1 MSPWY
6 YLVVLIELPLLLA
19 LAYAGGWW
27 FYALIAFITLMGMGE
42 LYSALMARKARP
54 EAGVGYLLALLMLAV
69 AQFARPE
76 LWSEAMI
83 ACIFAAVAAPLAA
96 QFTATGV
103 PGRLRDAALT
113 TLGVLYIALPMSF
126 VLLLCHFDIAEA
138 VTGDSDGPFKARVGA
153 LLMVAAAVW
162 LSDTAAWGIGHLWG
176 RTKLAPR
183 LSPRKSVEGAV
194 AGWLMAVVTTIG
206 VGAWAGL
213 PVMHGLGL
221 GVLLGLAAQVGD
233 LAESVI
239 KRDLGL
245 RDFGTLLGPHG
256 GMLDT
261 FDGMLFA
268 APIAWL
274 YLWFF
279 VLP

>member
-19 LAYAGGWW
+19 LAYVGGWW
-27 FYALIAFITLMGMGE
+27 FYGLIAFITLMGMGE
-42 LYSALMARKARP
+42 LYSALMVRKARP

-69 AQFARPE
+69 AHFAAPA
-76 LWSEAMI
+76 LWPEAMI

-96 QFTATGV
+96 QFASTGV

-113 TLGVLYIALPMSF
+113 TLGVLYVALPMSF
-126 VLLLCHFDIAEA
+126 VLLLCRFDVAEA
-138 VTGDSDGPFKARVGA
+138 VTGTSAGGFRARVGA

-162 LSDTAAWGIGHLWG
+162 LSDTAAWAIGHLWG
-176 RTKLAPR
+176 RAKLAPR
-183 LSPRKSVEGAV
+183 LSPRKTVEGAV
-194 AGWLMAVVTTIG
+194 AGEVMAVVTTVG

-213 PVMHGLGL
+213 PLVHGLVL

-239 KRDLGL
+239 KRDLDL

-261 FDGMLFA
+261 FDGLLFA
-268 APIAWL
+268 APVAWL

>member
-1 MSPWY
+1 
-6 YLVVLIELPLLLA
+6 
-19 LAYAGGWW
+19 
-27 FYALIAFITLMGMGE
+27 
-42 LYSALMARKARP
+42 
-54 EAGVGYLLALLMLAV
+54 
-69 AQFARPE
+69 
-76 LWSEAMI
+76 MI

-96 QFTATGV
+96 QFASTGV

-113 TLGVLYIALPMSF
+113 TFGVLYVALPMGF
-126 VLLLCHFDIAEA
+126 VLLLCRFDIAEA
-138 VTGDSDGPFKARVGA
+138 VSGAGAGRLKARLGA

-162 LSDTAAWGIGHLWG
+162 LADTAAWAIGHLWG
-176 RTKLAPR
+176 RVKLAPR
-183 LSPRKSVEGAV
+183 LSPRKTVEGAI
-194 AGWLMAVVTTIG
+194 AGGLAAVVTTIG

-213 PVMHGLGL
+213 PVVHGLVL
-221 GVLLGLAAQVGD
+221 GVLLGLAAQAGD

-268 APIAWL
+268 APVAWL